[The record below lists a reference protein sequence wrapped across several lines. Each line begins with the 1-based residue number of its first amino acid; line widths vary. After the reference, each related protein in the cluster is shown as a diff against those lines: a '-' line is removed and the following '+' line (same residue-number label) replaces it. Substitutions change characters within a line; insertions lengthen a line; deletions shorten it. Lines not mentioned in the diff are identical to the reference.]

1 MMMGIYQ
8 LIKAI
13 VIFKIIIL
21 LIFLIINSNYN
32 KICASSIIKPTK
44 KIVNK
49 TLSDRDKI
57 LDSIHINKF
66 NYEKLFLNK
75 YKQKQSNT
83 LWKIPLEMR
92 KKIKNKLLNNPICL
106 IKNKKS
112 SYSLDKNARAVK
124 L

>member
-83 LWKIPLEMR
+83 L
-92 KKIKNKLLNNPICL
+92 
-106 IKNKKS
+106 
-112 SYSLDKNARAVK
+112 
-124 L
+124 